1 MPSSNK
7 NQQVL
12 EIMHELGFVKSFNQ
26 IIVGDDHGYGAE
38 SVEKSFQVP
47 NLKQAKENHR
57 QNIIWTFEN
66 FVLL

>member
-1 MPSSNK
+1 
-7 NQQVL
+7 
-12 EIMHELGFVKSFNQ
+12 MHELGFVKSFNQ

-57 QNIIWTFEN
+57 QNVIWSFEN